1 MEDTKDPELNL
12 TLFYSN
18 SALCTYKEAQYNNTM
33 NVIYY
38 NWLIDMAKKMENVK
52 VVFTFTRE
60 NGQDFFSDHPRIIYR
75 KGRFFFNPDATPERV
90 FQSITG
96 ILSPHLTQYAEA
108 VDSLTGLLNVL
119 TEEWREEGE

>member
-1 MEDTKDPELNL
+1 MKGWKKNAYWSGANGTESARSLIQYMEDTKDPELNL

-52 VVFTFTRE
+52 VVFHIYPRKWTR
-60 NGQDFFSDHPRIIYR
+60 F
-75 KGRFFFNPDATPERV
+75 
-90 FQSITG
+90 
-96 ILSPHLTQYAEA
+96 L
-108 VDSLTGLLNVL
+108 
-119 TEEWREEGE
+119 